1 MPFFAPRSPLCAAV
15 LSDNFSGFCV
25 DTPHLLFLIPFFFS
39 FRSPFTSLVLLHLN
53 LNTPISALLYPVLP
67 LWTIFYIR
75 ATRTRRLGCQWTI
88 RQYGFVLLNCLIICI
103 VSTLVAAIKPVIKE
117 TAVEVVAE
125 HERLQ
130 ERKST
135 SEITISS
142 VPKHPNLLQERLL
155 RQYNGLEELQLPYVE
170 TDFTAVPAGYVD
182 FVWTRAVELDHRSDP
197 IYTNGG
203 YLPHLEIL
211 LELTDRNVDRPGV
224 IRGNVW
230 VSSSPGDLRDLHGR
244 MDAVIA
250 KLAAASPTNINRPKL
265 IQRLTMVSFEFKKN
279 VENNQANVPDDDAHI
294 QAKAT
299 LYALDAATIDVVLVT
314 LTDLQHHAGSYIL
327 YFFARDPI
335 PGRTGPF
342 LCEFQCSAATAIPA
356 IKAFLRY
363 SNTGQF
369 VIPDDQLQH
378 LSVDQRRSLRTI
390 FDPTRFIKL
399 SSLERRTGVRLPPSF
414 ANDEQSG
421 NGGSSSGG
429 NDGGSN
435 SGGGND
441 GSSSKGA
448 NGQPSSASISENK
461 VAGKGKGKGKGKQ
474 PADEA
479 NRRALYPVV
488 INGSRMDLTS
498 KQLQQVNRYQ
508 QIEALKRSQAY
519 HNVPLHNPVP
529 HFLLDQS
536 DI

>member
-1 MPFFAPRSPLCAAV
+1 M
-15 LSDNFSGFCV
+15 
-25 DTPHLLFLIPFFFS
+25 
-39 FRSPFTSLVLLHLN
+39 LLHLN
-53 LNTPISALLYPVLP
+53 LNTPISALLFPVLP

-182 FVWTRAVELDHRSDP
+182 FVWTRPVELDHRSDQ
-197 IYTNGG
+197 IYTNGGG

-342 LCEFQCSAATAIPA
+342 LCEFQCSSATAIPA

-421 NGGSSSGG
+421 NGGSSSGA
-429 NDGGSN
+429 NNGGSN

-474 PADEA
+474 PTDEA